1 MSAIN
6 MDLDKQFNF
15 NFKKKVTIG
24 GKTYNVVFND
34 AMDQA
39 LRDLQLEMQD
49 FYDQQTKKT
58 DEFEEMT
65 VDQRKKY
72 LADQF
77 KQVVDDAEQLLDKVL
92 GQKGAGKS
100 IYEYYDKQS
109 YALFKT
115 IGVLRET
122 KEKLDGT
129 YEARQ
134 REKHEA
140 RTAQYTG
147 RKKRVKNHAIAN
159 KKRGSK

>member
-6 MDLDKQFNF
+6 MDLDKRFNF

-39 LRDLQLEMQD
+39 LLDLQVEMQD
-49 FYDQQTKKT
+49 FYDRQTKKT

-72 LADQF
+72 LANQY
-77 KQVVDDAEQLLDKVL
+77 KQVVDNAEQLLDKVL
-92 GQKGAGKS
+92 GQKGAGKH
-100 IYEYYDKQS
+100 IYDHYSQQS
-109 YALFKT
+109 YALFET
-115 IGVLRET
+115 IRVLRET

-129 YEARQ
+129 AKEQQRQKHQARI
-134 REKHEA
+134 
-140 RTAQYTG
+140 AQYTG
-147 RKKRVKNHAIAN
+147 QKERVKDNANTN
-159 KKRGSK
+159 KKRPK

>member
-6 MDLDKQFNF
+6 MDLDKRFRF
-15 NFKKKVTIG
+15 NFKRKVTVG
-24 GKTYNVVFND
+24 GQTYTVVFND

-92 GQKGAGKS
+92 GQKGAGKH
-100 IYEYYDKQS
+100 IYDYYNQQS
-109 YALFKT
+109 YALSET
-115 IGVLRET
+115 IRVLRET

-129 YEARQ
+129 AKEQERQKHQARVS
-134 REKHEA
+134 E
-140 RTAQYTG
+140 YTG
-147 RKKRVKNHAIAN
+147 RKKRVKSHAQS
-159 KKRGSK
+159 KKK

>member
-1 MSAIN
+1 
-6 MDLDKQFNF
+6 MDLDKRFNF
-15 NFKKKVTIG
+15 NFKKKVIIG

-39 LRDLQLEMQD
+39 LLDLQVEMQD
-49 FYDQQTKKT
+49 FYDRQTKKT

-92 GQKGAGKS
+92 GQKGACKH
-100 IYEYYDKQS
+100 IYDYYNQQS
-109 YALFKT
+109 YALSET
-115 IGVLRET
+115 IRVLRET

-129 YEARQ
+129 AKEQERQKHQARVS
-134 REKHEA
+134 E
-140 RTAQYTG
+140 YTG
-147 RKKRVKNHAIAN
+147 RKKRVKSHAQS
-159 KKRGSK
+159 KKK

>member
-6 MDLDKQFNF
+6 MDLDKRFNF

-65 VDQRKKY
+65 VDQR
-72 LADQF
+72 
-77 KQVVDDAEQLLDKVL
+77 
-92 GQKGAGKS
+92 
-100 IYEYYDKQS
+100 
-109 YALFKT
+109 
-115 IGVLRET
+115 
-122 KEKLDGT
+122 
-129 YEARQ
+129 
-134 REKHEA
+134 
-140 RTAQYTG
+140 
-147 RKKRVKNHAIAN
+147 
-159 KKRGSK
+159 